1 MNKEMIVSSNPHET
15 RVAILEDDL
24 VAEIFV
30 EREHQRGVVGNIY
43 KGRVSKVLPG
53 MQSAFVDLGLE
64 RDAFLY
70 VTDVISPAE
79 AVERFETDDEA
90 EGTVAPS
97 KDAMVAADEA
107 EAAAIASESDGEEP
121 EGALEQAPADAVGGN
136 GDGGAPG
143 QAPRNGRPRGDQ
155 RGRTS
160 KERPAAAKERSDRGD
175 RADRPQAKIEELL
188 KEGQEIL
195 VQIVKEPLG
204 TKGARITSHLSL
216 PGRFLVFMPTVDHVG
231 VSRKIESREER
242 GRLRGLVKSFRQEHD
257 FGGGVIIRT
266 AAASRPEADI
276 NSDLGYFHEIWKE
289 IRVKMENSR
298 APAVIYREQSLVA
311 KLLRDLLNEQYSA
324 IRIDNEQEYR
334 RVVTLIERFMPAML
348 PRIKHYT
355 RDFPIFEEYGVQT
368 EVDKALRSKVW
379 LKSGGYI
386 VINQTEALVAIDV
399 NTGRYVGKKT
409 GRLEDTI
416 LKTNLEAVKEI
427 VRQVRLR
434 DLGGIIVLDLIDMEE
449 KKNRQKVF
457 QAVEQELRKDR
468 APSKAIQVSDFGLVV
483 VTRKRVKQSLERQ
496 LTEPCP
502 YCAGSGTIKATS
514 MICYEILTEVRKMSP
529 DLDGQGLVLR
539 VNPDIARALREE
551 ERVLFRELQDSVG
564 RAVTLKSDGQL
575 HHEQFD
581 LMAL

>member
-1 MNKEMIVSSNPHET
+1 MNKEMIISSTGHET

-53 MQSAFVDLGLE
+53 MQSAFVDIGLE

-70 VTDVISPAE
+70 VTDVISPAD
-79 AVERFETDDEA
+79 AVERFETDDELEEPDGA
-90 EGTVAPS
+90 GAVP
-97 KDAMVAADEA
+97 DAADVVQAAQAAQDEA
-107 EAAAIASESDGEEP
+107 DQSEP
-121 EGALEQAPADAVGGN
+121 EHDVDAAG
-136 GDGGAPG
+136 GDGGGPVGGGRAQAASRPAPG
-143 QAPRNGRPRGDQ
+143 RRDG
-155 RGRTS
+155 
-160 KERPAAAKERSDRGD
+160 KDRGGD
-175 RADRPQAKIEELL
+175 RGADRDRPQAKIEELL

-231 VSRKIESREER
+231 VSRKIDSREER
-242 GRLRGLVKSFRQEHD
+242 GRLRGLVKAFRQEHD

-266 AAASRPEADI
+266 AAAGRPEADI
-276 NSDLGYFHEIWKE
+276 NSDLGYFHDIWKE
-289 IRVKMENSR
+289 IRGKMESSR

-311 KLLRDLLNEQYSA
+311 KLLRDLLTEQYSS
-324 IRIDNEQEYR
+324 IRLDNEQEYR
-334 RVVTLIERFMPAML
+334 RVCALIERFMPAML

-355 RDFPIFEEYGVQT
+355 REFPIFEEYGVQG
-368 EVDKALRSKVW
+368 EIDKALRSKVW

-468 APSKAIQVSDFGLVV
+468 APSKAIQVSDFGLVI

-514 MICYEILTEVRKMSP
+514 MICYEILTEVRKMTP

-551 ERVLFRELQDSVG
+551 ERVLFRELQDAVG
-564 RAVTLKSDGQL
+564 RNVTLKADGQL